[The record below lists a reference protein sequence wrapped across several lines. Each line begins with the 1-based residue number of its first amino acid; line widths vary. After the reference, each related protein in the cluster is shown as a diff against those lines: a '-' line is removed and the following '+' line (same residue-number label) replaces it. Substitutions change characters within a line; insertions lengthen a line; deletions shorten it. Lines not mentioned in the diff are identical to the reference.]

1 MAAVSRG
8 HRVASRAAAGCGETS
23 GHGRAPSLSREE
35 AMCPL
40 CLDVLLRPVTMPCR
54 HSVCL
59 ACFKRTVEL
68 ANLCCP
74 LCRSRISNWTRRRSR
89 EGTLVDAQLWERVRH
104 SFPERCRQRLLEE
117 EEGTSQAGDKPED
130 FIFRAPIKISKP
142 GERREEYES
151 QLKKFSDQLSDSEN
165 EEPFRGRTAHRS
177 AFSAKGNASQTSLA
191 GNTNI
196 GAERSRSCSDA
207 MKDGRTKSRRK
218 SSQSNKV
225 KASSLISASP
235 AGVLLS
241 TENSRSFSAP
251 DLTLEKRPSGTLSC
265 SMVQKTERSISPE
278 SNDSISEELNH
289 FKPIVCSPC
298 TPPKKL
304 PNGKV
309 LRPVIIKSTPRNLRR
324 NLQSP
329 TSYKTSNVVLQKWD
343 AIIQDRQSRKTLS
356 QGTLVSF
363 PLTDDIPSAD
373 GFTKK
378 KTAFIESFDPC
389 KGLSD
394 RISAKSVLP
403 SDHLEVVLED
413 VGKGK
418 AIEISETLMVKDHTF
433 LLPDTISHRPS
444 KSRFCSEAD
453 MNTKSE
459 LFLQTCKVACRKCP
473 LANPFKAEN
482 QTGNLTLAKGKRLHR
497 HRNNC
502 QQTNMR
508 NGTCG
513 VVTDIGT
520 ETPSQRRGQKRR
532 CKTKHLDQ
540 KGSLKRLKQMTNE
553 TSSVVNGL
561 LQKKESK
568 RLQEEEDRKLAF
580 HLQRVLNGEI
590 RTVNRRK
597 GSEDQYPLRSTST
610 MRSST

>member
-1 MAAVSRG
+1 MDFATVQRWLLGVS
-8 HRVASRAAAGCGETS
+8 
-23 GHGRAPSLSREE
+23 LY
-35 AMCPL
+35 
-40 CLDVLLRPVTMPCR
+40 
-54 HSVCL
+54 
-59 ACFKRTVEL
+59 
-68 ANLCCP
+68 
-74 LCRSRISNWTRRRSR
+74 
-89 EGTLVDAQLWERVRH
+89 
-104 SFPERCRQRLLEE
+104 
-117 EEGTSQAGDKPED
+117 ED

-151 QLKKFSDQLSDSEN
+151 QLKKLRDTKADMLSEEVTISLVREEFEEGKRKIEGQFTKCDQKDGKVTHTYFSDQLSDSEN